1 MEKLPNNYTRGRKL
15 TNEREKGIMRRAPVL
30 EETGEQC
37 TVVFAQLLRNRLMWG
52 EGDSIAPPHTHTH
65 TIAGSVTIYSKTTL
79 LCSLDSSMVSVK
91 MFRNYK

>member
-1 MEKLPNNYTRGRKL
+1 M
-15 TNEREKGIMRRAPVL
+15 TNDREKRRVSVM

-37 TVVFAQLLRNRLMWG
+37 TVVFV
-52 EGDSIAPPHTHTH
+52 SIVTEQTNVGRGGQYSTPTHTH
-65 TIAGSVTIYSKTTL
+65 TNTLAGSVTIYAKTTL